1 MRIAI
6 ASDHAAVALK
16 ATLTAWLREVGH
28 DVLDLGTD
36 GSASVDY
43 PDYGFAIAEALADG
57 RAERGVALCG
67 SGIGIAI
74 AANRHPACRCA
85 QVAEPL
91 SARLA
96 RTHNDANAIAMGA
109 RLIGEEMAKA
119 CLEAFLTTDFAGG
132 RHQHRV
138 DKLGAAPIT
147 TSEGAIPYPEEL
159 A

>member
-16 ATLTAWLREVGH
+16 SALSDWAREQGH

-36 GSASVDY
+36 GTASVDY
-43 PDYGFAIAEALADG
+43 PDYGYAIAEAIRDG
-57 RAERGVALCG
+57 KAERGVALCG
-67 SGIGIAI
+67 SGIGITI
-74 AANRHPACRCA
+74 AANRIAACRCA
-85 QVAEPL
+85 LVSEPL

-96 RTHNDANAIAMGA
+96 RTHNDCNAIAMGA

-119 CLEAFLTTDFAGG
+119 CLEAFLTSEFLGG
-132 RHQHRV
+132 RHAPRV
-138 DKLGAAPIT
+138 DKL
-147 TSEGAIPYPEEL
+147 SEIP

>member
-1 MRIAI
+1 MRVAI
-6 ASDHAAVALK
+6 ASDHAAVGLK
-16 ATLTAWLREVGH
+16 SILIDWLKGAGH

-36 GSASVDY
+36 GNASVDY
-43 PDYGFAIAEALADG
+43 PDYGFAVAEALADG

-85 QVAEPL
+85 LVSEPL

-119 CLEAFLTTDFAGG
+119 CLDAFLSTEFEGG

-138 DKLGAAPIT
+138 DKLSKEFA
-147 TSEGAIPYPEEL
+147 
-159 A
+159 